1 MQTRRQFLGRASAAI
16 SASILSAALPNA
28 VAATDAPLLFGM
40 GIHIEPFGALPSPL
54 AGPVPPASS
63 SGLSY
68 FTPGLYQRHC
78 DDLRLLAAIAEA
90 HGGRLTIQAQTP
102 FTRVA
107 LARGEPVFAD
117 LEARGHEIALHFHED
132 AHLGRHPERL
142 PVAVWAAVMADEIS
156 VIRALGARSVR
167 SWSGGNLYPGV
178 LEAAA
183 LAGLSVMSDY
193 KNPRTQSSDA
203 VVMGIHPW
211 RPAGGP
217 SEIDLSA
224 FARHDPAGPIV
235 YLPTGRY
242 RRTDYASSRR
252 SPALGG
258 DVGYFQFLRE
268 SVVASIAAA
277 RADRVNVFHLTVH
290 PGEFQSSP
298 HDPHTVLDQ
307 FLTDTI
313 DPAVEAGTVRWATFS
328 EMADA
333 FLTWETTD
341 AGRDPRAGEGG
352 AAAHR
357 LLPLVPQG
365 VPRPGGWVA
374 ER

>member
-1 MQTRRQFLGRASAAI
+1 MQTRRQFLGRASAALG
-16 SASILSAALPNA
+16 ASILSIALPSA
-28 VAATDAPLLFGM
+28 IAAADSPLLFGI

-68 FTPGLYQRHC
+68 FHAGLYQRHR

-90 HGGRLTIQAQTP
+90 HGGRLTIQTQTP
-102 FTRVA
+102 FTTIA

-132 AHLGRHPERL
+132 AHLGRNPERL
-142 PVAVWAAVMADEIS
+142 PVAIWAAVMEQEIG
-156 VIRALGARSVR
+156 VIRALGARSIR
-167 SWSGGNLYPGV
+167 AWSGGNLYPGI

-183 LAGLSVMSDY
+183 RAGLAIMSDY

-203 VVMGIHPW
+203 TVMGIHPW

-217 SEIDLSA
+217 REDDLSA
-224 FARHDPAGPIV
+224 FTQHDPSGAIL

-242 RRTDYASSRR
+242 SRADYASSRR

-258 DVGYFQFLRE
+258 DTGYFAFIRE
-268 SVVASIAAA
+268 SVAASIAAA
-277 RADRVNVFHLTVH
+277 RADRVNVFHLTLH
-290 PGEFQSSP
+290 PGEFQSNP
-298 HDPHTVLDQ
+298 NDPHTVLDQ

-313 DPAVEAGTVRWATFS
+313 DPAVQAGLVRWATFS

-333 FLTWETTD
+333 FLAWE
-341 AGRDPRAGEGG
+341 AAHGEQDPRAGEGD
-352 AAAHR
+352 AAARR
-357 LLPLVPQG
+357 LLPLLPQG
-365 VPRPGGWVA
+365 DPLRGSRGHVS
-374 ER
+374 